1 MNFRN
6 RSIRILIPV
15 IFALF
20 FFVPQVGTESVVI
33 INDSYSPASLRID
46 NTLTDSELFDGAEK
60 GVEWFMKNWRIK
72 GASVAVAREGK
83 LLYARG
89 FGYASLNDSLPVQPY
104 HRFRVASVSKLVT
117 AVAVMKLQEE
127 GKLSVHDHVFGPDG
141 ILDDTL
147 FAHPKDR
154 RVFDIT
160 VAHLLAHEGGW
171 SQRYGDQMFMPTV
184 IARAL
189 DVPMPVDIKSIVRF
203 ALSKNLHFTPGKG
216 QSYSNL
222 GYSILGLVIEK
233 ASGTDYETYCRREV
247 LEPLGIYDMA
257 LGHNLPEKALPLEV
271 SYYEVDNAPL
281 RPSVYGTG
289 EMVPASRGG
298 NDIETLGAAGGW
310 VATAPDLMRLL
321 LAVDGFEEPKDILSP
336 ESVEFMTDVYNGYAP
351 VGWRA
356 TMTNGS
362 WWRTGSFSG
371 TSAMM
376 KRMPD
381 GTAWVVLT
389 NSSAWNGSELTS
401 DIDQMMSKF
410 IMRVREWPQE
420 DLFTYSLPVP
430 LRPEEQRVEGIR
442 TEGMMVEEIKVEGLR
457 NESLRIEGLR
467 AGKQ

>member
-1 MNFRN
+1 MNLHN
-6 RSIRILIPV
+6 RSIRILIIV
-15 IFALF
+15 TFALF

-33 INDSYSPASLRID
+33 INDNYSPASLRID

-60 GVEWFMKNWRIK
+60 GVEWFLRNWRIK

-89 FGYASLNDSLPVQPY
+89 FGYASLNDSLPVEPY

-233 ASGTDYETYCRREV
+233 ASGTDYETYCRSEV

-257 LGHNLPEKALPLEV
+257 LGRNLPEEALPLEV

-298 NDIETLGAAGGW
+298 NDIEALGAAGGW

-389 NSSAWNGSELTS
+389 NSSAWNGPELTS

-410 IMRVREWPQE
+410 LMRVREWPQE
-420 DLFTYSLPVP
+420 DLFSYSLPVP
-430 LRPEEQRVEGIR
+430 LRSEEPRVEGIR
-442 TEGMMVEEIKVEGLR
+442 TEGMTVEEIKVEGLR

-467 AGKQ
+467 AGRQ